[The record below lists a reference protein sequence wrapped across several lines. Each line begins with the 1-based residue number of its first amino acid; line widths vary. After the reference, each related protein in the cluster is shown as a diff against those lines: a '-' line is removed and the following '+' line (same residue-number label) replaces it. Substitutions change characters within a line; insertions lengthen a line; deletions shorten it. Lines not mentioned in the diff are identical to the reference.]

1 MATSQPLANPT
12 REIAEFVVRTRI
24 EDLPSDLLSHVRR
37 STLDCL
43 GVAHRLYRRW
53 AEEQP

>member
-1 MATSQPLANPT
+1 MAKVPAPCNAT
-12 REIAEFVVRTRI
+12 RELAEFVVRTRI

-43 GVAHRLYRRW
+43 GVAIGGVEH
-53 AEEQP
+53 P